1 MFIFRFKF
9 KPVYSNPATQPRAPN
24 SKCYAIYTYLC
35 ASHAFIRSIDP
46 SRAHAHHSSR
56 LHICHYS
63 PKYILQ
69 TRSLLRAYP
78 SLHIAS
84 HFRKSKLVY
93 PPLSSLL
100 SISSVRLLSSNHRP
114 NSSSSHSHYYCS
126 RQRYPSRRIPG
137 GRYRMLSGRARR
149 RGR

>member
-69 TRSLLRAYP
+69 TAASFVHILRCISRLISENPNWYILLFLPFSLSPA
-78 SLHIAS
+78 AS
-84 HFRKSKLVY
+84 IL
-93 PPLSSLL
+93 
-100 SISSVRLLSSNHRP
+100 SNHQP
-114 NSSSSHSHYYCS
+114 NSSSSHSHYCYS
-126 RQRYPSRRIPG
+126 RQHYPSRRKPG